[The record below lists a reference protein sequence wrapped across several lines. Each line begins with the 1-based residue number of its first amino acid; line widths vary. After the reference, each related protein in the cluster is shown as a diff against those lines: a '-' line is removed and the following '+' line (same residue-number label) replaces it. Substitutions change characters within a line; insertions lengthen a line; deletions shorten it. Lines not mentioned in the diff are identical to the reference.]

1 MGGSIEGVGWEIG
14 GGTGLRGWMIGC
26 ELRMCWRIVCGV
38 VSRSTLNV
46 IAVVWSGQV
55 REGWRESAVVREEL
69 VGRRESAHP
78 SVQPWNLWRGVCTQ
92 GWEAEQ
98 RVVESW

>member
-26 ELRMCWRIVCGV
+26 ELKMCWRIVCGV

-46 IAVVWSGQV
+46 IAVVRSGKGGV
-55 REGWRESAVVREEL
+55 EGECSGKGG
-69 VGRRESAHP
+69 VG
-78 SVQPWNLWRGVCTQ
+78 W
-92 GWEAEQ
+92 
-98 RVVESW
+98 

>member
-26 ELRMCWRIVCGV
+26 ELRMCWMIVCGV

-46 IAVVWSGQV
+46 IAVV
-55 REGWRESAVVREEL
+55 R
-69 VGRRESAHP
+69 
-78 SVQPWNLWRGVCTQ
+78 
-92 GWEAEQ
+92 
-98 RVVESW
+98 